1 MWEYKVIKL
10 STIGFK
16 GGYINISVF
25 NEQLNLYGKEGWEL
39 VTSFDTNE
47 DSGKSREVIT
57 VFKRYK
63 LEGV

>member
-10 STIGFK
+10 SAIGFK
-16 GGYINISVF
+16 GGYINIGVF

-57 VFKRYK
+57 VFKR
-63 LEGV
+63 LSGG

>member
-10 STIGFK
+10 SAIGFK
-16 GGYINISVF
+16 GGYINIGVF

-57 VFKRYK
+57 VFKR
-63 LEGV
+63 LSEG